1 MSYLLIYNE
10 LQVKAKTIFA
20 FTPCDLPFLTRR
32 GREIPHENAE
42 KAVDFEQKRANLRA
56 KTHNNPSDSRTAV
69 KAKVNTDLH
78 LCLHHINLIYCVLY
92 KQVKGEGKKRKLR
105 CAHAL
110 PRARKCTFR
119 QVPTVFSRNASAPG
133 HHFPTQADDLPRFAY
148 DDEAGQ
154 IVFGSHGHWGTCAS
168 GTYPIKCNR
177 SARTAATTKARHEE
191 RERAE
196 SGQLPESC
204 RTVVERADSKEGEGE
219 EVDRQKNPSQHKVVR
234 DLKKGDRWDSNPRH
248 SEPQSDALTN

>member
-1 MSYLLIYNE
+1 M
-10 LQVKAKTIFA
+10 KAKTVFA

-42 KAVDFEQKRANLRA
+42 KAVDFDQKRAHLRA

-78 LCLHHINLIYCVLY
+78 LFLHRINLIYCTLH
-92 KQVKGEGKKRKLR
+92 KQVKGEGKKRKMR

-119 QVPTVFSRNASAPG
+119 QHPTVFSRNASAPG

-154 IVFGSHGHWGTCAS
+154 SVIGSHGHWGTCAS
-168 GTYPIKCNR
+168 GQVGGRHFPIKHKPFDTHSGDNKGETR
-177 SARTAATTKARHEE
+177 GKGHAG
-191 RERAE
+191 
-196 SGQLPESC
+196 SGQRPEPC
-204 RTVVERADSKEGEGE
+204 RTVVGRADGKQRERE

>member
-1 MSYLLIYNE
+1 M
-10 LQVKAKTIFA
+10 
-20 FTPCDLPFLTRR
+20 
-32 GREIPHENAE
+32 
-42 KAVDFEQKRANLRA
+42 DFEQKRANLRA
-56 KTHNNPSDSRTAV
+56 KTHNNSSDSRAAV

-78 LCLHHINLIYCVLY
+78 LFLHRINLIYCVLH
-92 KQVKGEGKKRKLR
+92 KQVKGEGKKRKMR

-119 QVPTVFSRNASAPG
+119 QHPTVFSRNASAPG

-154 IVFGSHGHWGTCAS
+154 SVFGSHGHWGTCAS
-168 GTYPIKCNR
+168 GQVGE
-177 SARTAATTKARHEE
+177 RHLSDQEQPFDTHSGDNKGE
-191 RERAE
+191 TRGKGHAG
-196 SGQLPESC
+196 SGQRPEPC
-204 RTVVERADSKEGEGE
+204 RTVVGRADGKQREGE